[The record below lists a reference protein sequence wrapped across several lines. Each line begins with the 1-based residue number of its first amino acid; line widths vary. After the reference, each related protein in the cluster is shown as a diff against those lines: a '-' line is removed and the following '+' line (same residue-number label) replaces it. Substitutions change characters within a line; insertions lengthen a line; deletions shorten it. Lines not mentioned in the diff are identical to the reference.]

1 MSYYRT
7 KSLVISSM
15 AAMLLVSTMG
25 YSAELEE
32 ITVTAQKRTQNLQDV
47 PIAVTAFD
55 MEALESFRIEGPED
69 LGKITPGVYVTQNP
83 ADTNGV
89 RINIRGIGTLDPQ
102 VGIDAR
108 VGVYQDGVYL
118 GKSQGLAFDLPDLQR
133 VEILKGPQGTLYGRN
148 TVAGAVNLI
157 SALPDP
163 EECSARIKAEY
174 GNFGH
179 AKISGSTNL
188 ALSENTAIRLS
199 GSFMERD
206 GWVENSGP
214 GTDFGGEEKTGFRIA
229 LGSQVSDSFRFDI
242 AYDQSETDKEPL
254 FYQSVGDGLTPT
266 GAPAFLAAAITPFND
281 GRQENVT
288 TSFENGLNTS
298 ESSGVTAIG
307 TWTFANDSEL
317 KVTAAYREIDSTR
330 FAALI
335 PTTNP
340 AILNAITGSF
350 NPAIAPLPFAF
361 QTVGQSMRPDFAS
374 AFSGLEPEQG
384 LFLSDPGGAPTLD
397 GHEQTSLDINY
408 NAELGRVSFT
418 GGLFYFD
425 ESTGKGDGDTAPTT
439 NGNDYLFLLGQF
451 TPALTA
457 PNIQN
462 FIGTLDAAP
471 GVPGVQNFPAL
482 GPIPAAGVLLGQVA
496 GGNLAAFPLLQQIVG
511 TGSGCTAA
519 PTATN
524 NFCIPTLSQAL
535 GSVRAG
541 TNGDLFID
549 TEALALYG
557 QATINFSDNFR
568 ATLGLRYSDETK
580 DGRGQPR
587 VPFFNDTT
595 TLTGIPIAPNIGT
608 WEDDSLDPSLTLEWD
623 ATEDVML
630 YASYKESFRAGG
642 FNATAV
648 ALPAA
653 GETSGV
659 DFIFDKE
666 EITAI
671 EVGMKGDFGD
681 RVRINAAAYWYDFT
695 DKQTTVA
702 TSPILSTERAI
713 VNTDDE
719 IYGLDIESTIAMT
732 DTFTLNASLNY
743 TDGDAGVPVN
753 PVTGLTSTRQEGL
766 QGVPELS
773 YTIGLNYDGTWGAN
787 DVFGNLTYSHSDEI
801 LSVPESF
808 LELPKVDL
816 LTGNIG
822 MAFDLAGGNRA
833 TVSLWGQN
841 LTDEEFLID
850 ALPFNTFAYN
860 VEVFTQPRSYGLSVA
875 VDF

>member
-1 MSYYRT
+1 MSHYRI
-7 KSLVISSM
+7 KSLATALI
-15 AAMLLVSTMG
+15 AAMFLVSTLG

-102 VGIDAR
+102 VGIDSR
-108 VGVYQDGVYL
+108 VAVYQDGVYL

-163 EECSARIKAEY
+163 EQCSARIKAEY

-188 ALSENTAIRLS
+188 ALSENTAMRIS

-206 GWVENSGP
+206 GWVENAGP
-214 GTDFGGEEKTGFRIA
+214 GVDFGGEEKSGFRIA
-229 LGSQVSDSFRFDI
+229 LGSEISDSFRFDI

-254 FYQSVGDGLTPT
+254 FYQSVGDGITPT

-288 TSFENGLNTS
+288 TSFENGLNKS

-350 NPAIAPLPFAF
+350 NPALAPLPFAF
-361 QTVGQSMRPDFAS
+361 GAAGTGAALRPDFSS
-374 AFSGLEPEQG
+374 AFSGLEPEKG

-408 NAELGRVSFT
+408 NAEIGRVSFT

-425 ESTGKGDGDTAPTT
+425 ESTGKGDGNTAPTT

-451 TPALTA
+451 NPLLTA
-457 PNIQN
+457 PNITS
-462 FIGTLDAAP
+462 FLTGV
-471 GVPGVQNFPAL
+471 GVPPASQ
-482 GPIPAAGVLLGQVA
+482 GPIPASLALLNFLQIPA
-496 GGNLAAFPLLQQIVG
+496 LAPAAAPLLAQIVG
-511 TGSGCTAA
+511 DGSSGCATG
-519 PTATN
+519 PTPAN
-524 NFCIPTLSQAL
+524 NFCIPTLSAAL

-557 QATINFSDNFR
+557 QATIDISDNFR
-568 ATLGLRYSDETK
+568 ATVGLRYSDETK

-595 TLTGIPIAPNIGT
+595 TLTGLPIVPNVGT
-608 WEDDSLDPSLTLEWD
+608 WDDDSLDPSLTLEWD
-623 ATEDVML
+623 ATEDMML
-630 YASYKESFRAGG
+630 YASYKESYRAGG

-671 EVGMKGDFGD
+671 EIGMKGDFGD

-753 PVTGLTSTRQEGL
+753 PVTGLTSNRQEGL

-822 MAFDLAGGNRA
+822 MGFDLAGGNRA

-860 VEVFTQPRSYGLSVA
+860 VEVYTQPRSYGVSVA